1 MTYYPHV
8 LSVNRL
14 ELVARLGVTMDERL
28 APQKVEVSC
37 RFYYPQTPDCA
48 RDDTSRFI
56 DYEITT
62 RVLKELIDGQEFR
75 LIEYM
80 TIQCYET
87 LRRTTDELSG
97 PEVKLWVHLHKI
109 AAPIANLHGGTAFTY
124 TDLPADA
131 RIVAAM

>member
-14 ELVARLGVTMDERL
+14 ELVARLGVTSTERL
-28 APQKVEVSC
+28 SPQKIEVSC

-62 RVLKELIDGQEFR
+62 RVLRELVDSQEFR

-80 TIQCYET
+80 AMQCYDA
-87 LRRTTDELSG
+87 LRRVVDELSG
-97 PEVKLWVHLHKI
+97 PDVKIWVQMHKI
-109 AAPIANLHGGTAFTY
+109 SAPIANLHGGAAFTY
-124 TDLPADA
+124 SDLPADA